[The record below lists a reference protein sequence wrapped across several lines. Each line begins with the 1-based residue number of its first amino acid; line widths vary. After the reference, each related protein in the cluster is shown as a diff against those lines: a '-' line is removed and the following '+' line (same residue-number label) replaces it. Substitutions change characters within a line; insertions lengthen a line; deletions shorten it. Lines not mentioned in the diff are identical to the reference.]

1 VREPLGPAGRVS
13 DYNADVQ
20 GADREYRVVIEY
32 LEAAFPAA
40 RVPNPRG
47 ETAAAAPLFSVIEGV
62 VERQLEISR
71 LVLEDF
77 THQAVTRMLRT
88 NRVAETMREQPGK
101 RIVLN
106 RDRCGELVVEIN
118 PLEET

>member
-1 VREPLGPAGRVS
+1 VIA
-13 DYNADVQ
+13 
-20 GADREYRVVIEY
+20 EYRIVIEY

-40 RVPNPRG
+40 RVPGPGNPPSA
-47 ETAAAAPLFSVIEGV
+47 TAPLFSVMEGS

-77 THQAVTRMLRT
+77 QDQAVIRLLRT

-106 RDRCGELVVEIN
+106 RDRCGELVVEII
-118 PLEET
+118 PLLEA